1 MRCRSLPKKKKIAAW
16 APRVLNWLDFLI
28 SLMGFGSPVVEK
40 YEVRFL
46 LLIIYPLGGHG
57 NRSETTR
64 LKVIDP
70 LRHSTEASFVCD
82 PNFSKRRDWGTGKY
96 I

>member
-1 MRCRSLPKKKKIAAW
+1 
-16 APRVLNWLDFLI
+16 
-28 SLMGFGSPVVEK
+28 MGFGSPIVEK

-46 LLIIYPLGGHG
+46 LLIIDPLGGGFDHLLHG